1 MADARA
7 AFAKGL
13 EAQRARVVELC
24 RRLAATDSQ
33 NPPGDT
39 GAIAQVCYDA
49 LAAVPGVEVRK
60 VVAKAPMTNIVG
72 RIAGGKPGR
81 RLVFNGHLD
90 TGPVADPSQWTVPP
104 FGGVVRD
111 GRIYGRGVC
120 DMKAGLTAGIMA
132 LAMLAQVRE
141 QFSGEFVV
149 TLVADE
155 GSGAQ
160 WGTTHLLENEKLAL
174 GDAMLS
180 GDVGSPHVARFGEKG
195 FLWLEVQAAGKSAGG
210 AHTYLGINAVDRLM
224 AALGRLQGL
233 EKLACPVPE
242 SLLAAIDAAAPIS
255 EPMAGPGETDTL
267 KRITVNVGVFEGG
280 RKINQVPDRA
290 KAQLDIRFPPGMTL
304 QVLRAEVER
313 LTRDLAGISVEELDG
328 AEPNWTDPASEI
340 VQLVQR
346 NGKEVLGRRPAATLR
361 HGFSD
366 SRLYR
371 LRNIPCVVYGAT
383 PHNSNAPDEYAEV
396 DDLMA
401 LFRVHALTA
410 YDFLAEKA

>member
-1 MADARA
+1 VADARA
-7 AFAKGL
+7 VFAKRL
-13 EAQRARVVELC
+13 EAQRERVVDLC
-24 RRLAATDSQ
+24 SRLAATDSQ

-39 GAIAQVCYDA
+39 DAIAQLCFDT
-49 LAAVPGVEVRK
+49 LAAVSGVEVRK
-60 VVAKAPMTNIVG
+60 VVGKVPMTNIVG
-72 RIAGGKPGR
+72 RVAGAKPGR

-90 TGPVADPSQWTVPP
+90 TGPVADPGQWTVPP

-120 DMKAGLTAGIMA
+120 DMKAGLTAGIIA
-132 LAMLAQVRE
+132 LAMLAEVRE
-141 QFSGEFVV
+141 QLSGEFVI

-155 GSGAQ
+155 GSGAK
-160 WGTTHLLENEKLAL
+160 WGTAHLLKNEKLAV

-210 AHTYLGINAVDRLM
+210 AHTYLGINAVDRLVV
-224 AALGRLQGL
+224 ALGRLQGL
-233 EKLACPVPE
+233 ETLTCPVPA

-255 EPMAGPGETDTL
+255 EPMAGAGETDTL
-267 KRITVNVGVFEGG
+267 KRITVNVGLIEGG
-280 RKINQVPDRA
+280 RKINQVPSHA

-304 QVLRAEVER
+304 PALRGEVER
-313 LTRDLAGISVEELDG
+313 RIRDLAGISVKELDG

-346 NGKEVLGRRPAATLR
+346 NGEEVLGRRPAATLR

-383 PHNSNAPDEYAEV
+383 PHNSNAADEYAEV

-410 YDFLAEKA
+410 YDFLAAKA